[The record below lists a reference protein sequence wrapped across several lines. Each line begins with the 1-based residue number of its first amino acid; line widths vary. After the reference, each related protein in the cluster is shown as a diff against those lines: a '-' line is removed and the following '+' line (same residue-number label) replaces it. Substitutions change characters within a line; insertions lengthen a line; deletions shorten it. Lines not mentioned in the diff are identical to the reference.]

1 MLITSLPINELH
13 EIRRIIELYKKRW
26 QVEVLFKTLKSGM
39 RIEKLKYESLS
50 ALQTIAALMYIAAFR
65 VEELKMA
72 AEVARKLL
80 AVNTSRRLN
89 GKPYTWSEKDT
100 RSCRTSRRRWLSS
113 FLWSRKPVDTPTA
126 PADPQAPKPSGAAF
140 KNGSIPRRVPHNL

>member
-72 AEVARKLL
+72 ARVRRKLL

-100 RSCRTSRRRWLSS
+100 Q
-113 FLWSRKPVDTPTA
+113 VA
-126 PADPQAPKPSGAAF
+126 GQAADDG
-140 KNGSIPRRVPHNL
+140 